1 MTNKHT
7 AFLAILSIFILAS
20 CSREQS
26 TSTGWDYNNRKQG
39 GFEKMDKAEQIPG
52 PGLMFVEGGRLT
64 MGRVEEDVMYDWNN
78 ISKTVTVSS
87 FYIDQTEVRN
97 MDYVEYLHWLKR
109 HYVNENSPFFTQTAR
124 PEIYTKALPDSLV
137 WRDKLGENEMFL
149 NNYLRNP
156 AYREYPVVGVSWEQA
171 NDYCIWRTDRVNE
184 RILINAGLLMEVTH
198 PDREGVEVAFTTDGY
213 LHGSEDYLAN
223 FVTEK
228 QKDRIRNIKASKSD
242 DEGRYTNMEDGLLLP
257 NYRLPTEAE
266 WEHAA
271 LGYIGNN
278 IGENHD
284 NRKIYP
290 WNGSGL
296 RNDTKKNQGQIM
308 ANFKR
313 GRGDNMGV
321 AGSLNDEADITAP
334 VRSYWPNDYGL
345 FNMAGN
351 VSEWVADVYRP
362 ITEQT
367 TTADHRPFRGN
378 VYKTP
383 QIDQDAGPG
392 ENPYIID
399 EQGHIK
405 DTLVKSSDNIYRRNY
420 KKANNINFLDGDIES
435 QMDTKWNSDTTEKSI
450 LDQEA
455 VKIDKWNQTADKY
468 EDNAFTSNSNE
479 MYDYGNTTLISDRT
493 RVYKGGSWKDR
504 AYWLNPGTRRFL
516 DQSQSTD
523 CIGFRCAMDRV
534 GPSKS
539 ELKQNQRIEVD
550 YSKAKQ

>member
-1 MTNKHT
+1 
-7 AFLAILSIFILAS
+7 
-20 CSREQS
+20 
-26 TSTGWDYNNRKQG
+26 
-39 GFEKMDKAEQIPG
+39 
-52 PGLMFVEGGRLT
+52 

-87 FYIDQTEVRN
+87 FYIDETEVRN
-97 MDYVEYLHWLKR
+97 IDYVEYLEWIKKY
-109 HYVNENSPFFTQTAR
+109 YVYENSPLFTGIAR
-124 PEIYTKALPDSLV
+124 PEIYTKALPDTLV
-137 WRDKLGENEMFL
+137 WRDKLGENEMFI
-149 NNYLRNP
+149 NNYLRHP
-156 AYREYPVVGVSWEQA
+156 SFREYPVVGVSWEQA

-184 RILINAGLLMEVTH
+184 RILIDAGLIMEITH
-198 PDREGVEVAFTTDGY
+198 PDREGAEIPFTTDGY
-213 LHGSEDYLAN
+213 LHGGENYILDNSLATEETHKKKIKNLKLEDGKKN
-223 FVTEK
+223 K
-228 QKDRIRNIKASKSD
+228 
-242 DEGRYTNMEDGLLLP
+242 EGRWVKMEDGILLP

-278 IGENHD
+278 IGENHEE
-284 NRKIYP
+284 RKIYP

-296 RNDTKKNQGQIM
+296 RNGTKKNQGTIM

-321 AGSLNDEADITAP
+321 AGSLNDEADITSP

-345 FNMAGN
+345 YNMAGN

-367 TTADHRPFRGN
+367 TTSDHRPFRGN
-378 VYKTP
+378 IFKKHKDKNDNGEYD
-383 QIDQDAGPG
+383 IDSL
-392 ENPYIID
+392 
-399 EQGHIK
+399 GHIVQTEVNP
-405 DTLVKSSDNIYRRNY
+405 DENIYRRNY
-420 KKANNINFLDGDIES
+420 KMADNINYLDGDIES
-435 QMDTKWNSDTTEKSI
+435 QMGRTTKDVDENSDEDRS
-450 LDQEA
+450 
-455 VKIDKWNQTADKY
+455 KIDIDKRNIGKNK
-468 EDNAFTSNSNE
+468 DGKNIDDINTGNSNE
-479 MYDYGNTTLISDRT
+479 MYDYGETTLISDKA

-516 DQSQSTD
+516 DQTLSSD

-539 ELKQNQRIEVD
+539 NLKQNQRREVD

>member
-109 HYVNENSPFFTQTAR
+109 HYVNENSPFFTGTAR

-198 PDREGVEVAFTTDGY
+198 PDREGAEVAFTTDGY

-228 QKDRIRNIKASKSD
+228 QKDRIRNITALKSE

-405 DTLVKSSDNIYRRNY
+405 DTLVSSSDNIYRRNY

>member
-109 HYVNENSPFFTQTAR
+109 HYVNENSPFFTGTAR

-149 NNYLRNP
+149 NNYLRHP

-228 QKDRIRNIKASKSD
+228 QKDRIRNITALKSD

-321 AGSLNDEADITAP
+321 AGSLNDDADITAP

-420 KKANNINFLDGDIES
+420 KKANNVNFLDGDIES
-435 QMDTKWNSDTTEKSI
+435 QMDTKWNDIKTEKSSQ
-450 LDQEA
+450 DTEN
-455 VKIDKWNQTADKY
+455 VKIDKINNNTAKY
-468 EDNAFTSNSNE
+468 KDSTFASNSNE